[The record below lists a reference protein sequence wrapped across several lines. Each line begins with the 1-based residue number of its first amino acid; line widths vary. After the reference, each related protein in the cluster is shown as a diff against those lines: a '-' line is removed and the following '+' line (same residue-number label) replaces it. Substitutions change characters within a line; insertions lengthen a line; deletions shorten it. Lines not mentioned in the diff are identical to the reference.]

1 LSEEDIDQR
10 ASRYAS
16 RRGLRLDRQLGYGR
30 DGIVFSTALPT
41 GDATAV
47 KVFRR
52 AAAYRRELAAY
63 RRLRDNAVVEIEG
76 HDVPEL
82 IAHDDELW
90 VIEMTIVTRPYLLD
104 FADAYLEGAPEFP
117 EDVIEEWYKEKVE
130 QFGEARWEKAQ
141 SVLATLRGQYAIHLI
156 DITPGNIT
164 FGEGEE

>member
-1 LSEEDIDQR
+1 
-10 ASRYAS
+10 
-16 RRGLRLDRQLGYGR
+16 
-30 DGIVFSTALPT
+30 LPT

-63 RRLRDNAVVEIEG
+63 KRLRDNAVVEIEG

-141 SVLATLRGQYAIHLI
+141 
-156 DITPGNIT
+156 
-164 FGEGEE
+164 